1 MRRRFGVFASGFDT
15 RQVYHRRTAAK
26 RAVWRYRA
34 GRLNSCCPMN
44 LRTFLFDT
52 SGRLRSG
59 WRVAVFLACFTFAVA
74 VAGALIAVTFA
85 AAGYTSMVGS
95 PFLLTVSGSV
105 SLVIALTV
113 GCLCGKYLEGLPFRA
128 LGAWFTYGWLRNL
141 MIGSALGLLTLAA
154 AAGIAAAFG
163 GVWFHQNKTD
173 GAASIAASMAVSL
186 GVFAVMAAF
195 EEAFFRG
202 YILQT
207 FARSGLASFAIL
219 FTAAFFAG
227 VHLRNPNPGS
237 ISTLNTALAGIWF
250 GVAYLKTRDLWFVT
264 GLHLMWNWAQGSLF
278 GIEVSGLK
286 EIAAAPL
293 LREVEYGP
301 AWLTG
306 GDYGLEG
313 GLACTAAL
321 ALSILAIH
329 FLPFVS
335 ADRELLAMTS
345 PRSQES
351 ISDV

>member
-1 MRRRFGVFASGFDT
+1 
-15 RQVYHRRTAAK
+15 
-26 RAVWRYRA
+26 
-34 GRLNSCCPMN
+34 MN
-44 LRTFLFDT
+44 LRTFLFDA

-59 WRVAVFLACFTFAVA
+59 WRVAIFLACFAFAVA
-74 VAGALIAVTFA
+74 VAGALIAVTLA

-95 PFLLTVSGSV
+95 PFFLAVSGGV
-105 SLVIALTV
+105 SLVIALTI
-113 GCLCGKYLEGLPFRA
+113 GWLCGKYLEGLPFRA

-141 MIGSALGLLTLAA
+141 IVGLVLGLLTLAA

-163 GVWFHQNKTD
+163 GVWFLQNKTD
-173 GAASIAASMAVSL
+173 GAGSIAASMAVSL
-186 GVFAVMAAF
+186 GVFAVAAAF
-195 EEAFFRG
+195 EESLFRG

-207 FARSGLASFAIL
+207 FARSGLIWFGVLLTAVLFAS
-219 FTAAFFAG
+219 
-227 VHLRNPNPGS
+227 VHQGNPGVNKLAW
-237 ISTLNTALAGIWF
+237 INTFLAGIWF
-250 GVAYLKTRDLWFVT
+250 GIAYLRTRDLWFVT

-321 ALSILAIH
+321 ALSMLAIH

-345 PRSQES
+345 PRIQES
-351 ISDV
+351 ISEV

>member
-1 MRRRFGVFASGFDT
+1 
-15 RQVYHRRTAAK
+15 
-26 RAVWRYRA
+26 
-34 GRLNSCCPMN
+34 MN
-44 LRTFLFDT
+44 LRSFLFDA

-59 WRVAVFLACFTFAVA
+59 WRVAVFLACFIFAVA
-74 VAGALIAVTFA
+74 IAGALIAGTLA
-85 AAGYTSMVGS
+85 AAGYTSIVGS
-95 PFLLTVSGSV
+95 PLFLSISGGV

-113 GCLCGKYLEGLPFRA
+113 GWLCGKYFEGLPFRA
-128 LGAWFTYGWLRNL
+128 LGAWFSYGWLRNL
-141 MIGSALGLLTLAA
+141 MIGSGLGLLTLAA
-154 AAGIAAAFG
+154 AACIAAAFG
-163 GVWFHQNKTD
+163 GVWFIQNKTD
-173 GAASIAASMAVSL
+173 GAGSIAASMAVSL
-186 GVFAVMAAF
+186 GVFAVAAAF
-195 EEAFFRG
+195 EESLFRG

-207 FARSGLASFAIL
+207 FARSGLAWFAIL
-219 FTAAFFAG
+219 LTAAFFAG
-227 VHLRNPNPGS
+227 VHLMNPNAGN

-250 GVAYLKTRDLWFVT
+250 GVAYLRTRDLWFVT
-264 GLHLMWNWAQGSLF
+264 GLHLMWNWVQGSLF

-321 ALSILAIH
+321 AVSILVIH

-345 PRSQES
+345 PRIQGS
-351 ISDV
+351 ISEV